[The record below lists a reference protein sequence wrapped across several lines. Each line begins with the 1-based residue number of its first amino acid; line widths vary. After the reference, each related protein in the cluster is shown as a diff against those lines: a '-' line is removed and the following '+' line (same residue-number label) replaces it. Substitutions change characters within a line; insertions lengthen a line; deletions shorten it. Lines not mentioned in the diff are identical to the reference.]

1 MDTKKFL
8 EYLALQNAKNK
19 GVPLDVMQSTG
30 IEPTPPPSVVAMA
43 PESIPE
49 TNPQE
54 APQPNQ
60 VTAQSS
66 SIEGLM
72 MDRLNKPELPPVT
85 QVDLTPNSSVPS
97 LEPELIEA
105 QKQAEKERVLARLGS
120 GADIASRA
128 IIGAEK
134 NDQIQDY
141 YKGVIVDSEIP
152 VKEFQQ
158 KVVIR
163 DKEKDL
169 MLDDPTSEVSQ
180 MYRLALAKA
189 MPTTDFTKL
198 ENLSARQI
206 EKMFPTLKA
215 SLGVGSG
222 SKGDDMMAVIR
233 ALQRERDLN
242 QNDTRIGQA
251 DKRGVNLE
259 KQRDWTKEQKDE
271 PEASQVKHITEIDG
285 VIDGLDKTSV
295 LKESLSGFV
304 TGPLAGRVERI
315 KAFIG
320 AQSGARAALQAQIRK
335 SLSDYGKAIS
345 GAAIAEQEMVR
356 LEQQLPQDTDN
367 AEVFA
372 TKLSNFRDSF
382 INSRLRLLDNI
393 EKSGRNVDK
402 FKTRTA
408 VGDLSGSGTGSQS
421 PTEQGKTVARKGFN
435 SKTNK
440 TQLIYSDGTKEI
452 VDGKR

>member
-393 EKSGRNVDK
+393 EKGGRNVDK
-402 FKTRTA
+402 YKARSA
-408 VGDLSGSGTGSQS
+408 IGDLSGSGTESRA
-421 PTEQGKTVARKGFN
+421 PAEQGKTVVRKGYN
-435 SKTNK
+435 PKTNK
-440 TQLIYSDGTKEI
+440 TQLIYSDKTKEI